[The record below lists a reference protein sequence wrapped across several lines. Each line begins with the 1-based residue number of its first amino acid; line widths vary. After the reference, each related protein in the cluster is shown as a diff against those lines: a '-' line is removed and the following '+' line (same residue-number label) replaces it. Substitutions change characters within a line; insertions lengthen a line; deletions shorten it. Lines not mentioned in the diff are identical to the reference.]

1 MLNTIVNSEKSIVN
15 SMEKKEILEKIE
27 AIVATSLNYH
37 DFTMTEDTKP
47 EEITGWDS
55 MANAM
60 ILTAIEQEYG
70 IKFKFAD
77 MLAWKTVGQLAE
89 IVLAKS

>member
-1 MLNTIVNSEKSIVN
+1 MD
-15 SMEKKEILEKIE
+15 KKEIIDKIE
-27 AIVATSLNYH
+27 MIVATSLNHH

-60 ILTAIEQEYG
+60 ILTAIEQEFG
-70 IKFKFAD
+70 IKFKFSD
-77 MLAWKTVGQLAE
+77 MIAWRNVGQLTDVV
-89 IVLAKS
+89 IKKLG

>member
-1 MLNTIVNSEKSIVN
+1 
-15 SMEKKEILEKIE
+15 MEKKEILEKIE
-27 AIVATSLNYH
+27 SIVAASLNHH
-37 DFTMTEDTKP
+37 DFAMTEETKP

-60 ILTAIEQEYG
+60 ILTAIEQEFV
-70 IKFKFAD
+70 IKFKFSD
-77 MLAWKTVGQLAE
+77 MIAWKTVGQLAD

>member
-1 MLNTIVNSEKSIVN
+1 MERSEIIQKIESIV
-15 SMEKKEILEKIE
+15 
-27 AIVATSLNYH
+27 AASLNHH
-37 DFTMTEDTKP
+37 DFTMTEEMKP

-60 ILTAIEQEYG
+60 ILTAIEQEFG

-77 MLAWKTVGQLAE
+77 MLAWKTVGQLAD
-89 IVLAKS
+89 IVRLKTERLND

>member
-1 MLNTIVNSEKSIVN
+1 MERSEIIQKIESIV
-15 SMEKKEILEKIE
+15 
-27 AIVATSLNYH
+27 AASLNHH
-37 DFTMTEDTKP
+37 DFTMTEETKP

-60 ILTAIEQEYG
+60 ILTAIEQEFG

-77 MLAWKTVGQLAE
+77 MLAWKTVGELAE
-89 IVLAKS
+89 IVLVKVERMNG

>member
-1 MLNTIVNSEKSIVN
+1 MERSEIIQKIESIV
-15 SMEKKEILEKIE
+15 
-27 AIVATSLNYH
+27 AASLNHH
-37 DFTMTEDTKP
+37 DFTMTEETKP

-60 ILTAIEQEYG
+60 ILTAIEQEFG

-77 MLAWKTVGQLAE
+77 MLAWKSVGDLAN
-89 IVLAKS
+89 IVLAKVERL

>member
-1 MLNTIVNSEKSIVN
+1 MTKQ
-15 SMEKKEILEKIE
+15 EILEKIE
-27 AIVATSLNYH
+27 SIVTASLNHH
-37 DFTMTEDTKP
+37 DFTMTEETKP

-60 ILTAIEQEYG
+60 ILTAIEQEFG

-77 MLAWKTVGQLAE
+77 MLAWKTVGELAE
-89 IVLAKS
+89 IVRLKTERMKE

>member
-1 MLNTIVNSEKSIVN
+1 MERSEIIQKIESIV
-15 SMEKKEILEKIE
+15 
-27 AIVATSLNYH
+27 AASLNHH
-37 DFTMTEDTKP
+37 DFVMTEETKP

-60 ILTAIEQEYG
+60 ILTAIEQEFG

-77 MLAWKTVGQLAE
+77 MLAWKTVGELAE
-89 IVLAKS
+89 IVMKKLG

>member
-1 MLNTIVNSEKSIVN
+1 MTKQ
-15 SMEKKEILEKIE
+15 EILDKIE
-27 AIVATSLNYH
+27 AIVAASLNHH
-37 DFTMTEDTKP
+37 DFTMAEETKP

-60 ILTAIEQEYG
+60 ILTAIEQEFG

-77 MLAWKTVGQLAE
+77 MLAWKTVGELAE
-89 IVLAKS
+89 IVMKKIG

>member
-1 MLNTIVNSEKSIVN
+1 MERSEIIQKIESIV
-15 SMEKKEILEKIE
+15 
-27 AIVATSLNYH
+27 AASLNHH
-37 DFTMTEDTKP
+37 DFTMTEETKP

-60 ILTAIEQEYG
+60 ILTAIEQEFS

-77 MLAWKTVGQLAE
+77 MLAWKSVGDLAN
-89 IVLAKS
+89 IVLAKVERL

>member
-1 MLNTIVNSEKSIVN
+1 MERSEI
-15 SMEKKEILEKIE
+15 IQKIE
-27 AIVATSLNYH
+27 AIVVASLNHH
-37 DFTMTEDTKP
+37 DFTMTEETKP

-60 ILTAIEQEYG
+60 ILTAIEQEFG

-77 MLAWKTVGQLAE
+77 MLAWKTVGQLAD
-89 IVLAKS
+89 IVRLKVERLNG

>member
-1 MLNTIVNSEKSIVN
+1 M
-15 SMEKKEILEKIE
+15 KKEIIDKIE
-27 AIVATSLNYH
+27 TIVANSVNHH
-37 DFTMTEDTKP
+37 DFTITEATKP

-60 ILTAIEQEYG
+60 ILTAIEQEFC

-77 MLAWKTVGQLAE
+77 MLAWKSVGELAD
-89 IVLAKS
+89 IVIKKLG

>member
-1 MLNTIVNSEKSIVN
+1 MD
-15 SMEKKEILEKIE
+15 KKEILEKIE
-27 AIVATSLNYH
+27 SIVAASLSHH
-37 DFTMTEDTKP
+37 DFTMTEETKP

-60 ILTAIEQEYG
+60 ILSAIEQEFG

-77 MLAWKTVGQLAE
+77 MLAWKTVGQLAD
-89 IVLAKS
+89 IVRLKTERMKE

>member
-1 MLNTIVNSEKSIVN
+1 MERSEIIQKIESIV
-15 SMEKKEILEKIE
+15 
-27 AIVATSLNYH
+27 AASLNHH
-37 DFTMTEDTKP
+37 DFTMTEETKP

-60 ILTAIEQEYG
+60 ILTAIEQEFG

-77 MLAWKTVGQLAE
+77 MLAWKNVGQLVDVV
-89 IVLAKS
+89 IKKLG

>member
-1 MLNTIVNSEKSIVN
+1 
-15 SMEKKEILEKIE
+15 MEKKNILEKIE
-27 AIVATSLNYH
+27 MIVAASLSHH
-37 DFTMTEDTKP
+37 DFTISEATKP

-60 ILTAIEQEYG
+60 ILTAIEQEFG

-77 MLAWKTVGQLAE
+77 MLSWHTVGELAD
-89 IVLAKS
+89 VVNRKLG

>member
-1 MLNTIVNSEKSIVN
+1 
-15 SMEKKEILEKIE
+15 MEKKEILDKIE
-27 AIVATSLNYH
+27 AIVVASLNHH
-37 DFTMTEDTKP
+37 DFTMTEETKP

-60 ILTAIEQEYG
+60 ILTAIEQEFG

-77 MLAWKTVGQLAE
+77 MLAWKTVGQLAD
-89 IVLAKS
+89 IVRLKVERLNG

>member
-1 MLNTIVNSEKSIVN
+1 MD
-15 SMEKKEILEKIE
+15 KKEVIEKIE
-27 AIVATSLNYH
+27 TIVATSLNHH
-37 DFTMTEDTKP
+37 DFTMTEETKP

-60 ILTAIEQEYG
+60 ILTAIEQEFC

-77 MLAWKTVGQLAE
+77 MLAWKSVGELVE
-89 IVLAKS
+89 IVIKKLG

>member
-1 MLNTIVNSEKSIVN
+1 
-15 SMEKKEILEKIE
+15 MEKKEILEKIE
-27 AIVATSLNYH
+27 SIVAASLNHH
-37 DFTMTEDTKP
+37 DFMMTEETKP

-60 ILTAIEQEYG
+60 ILTAIEQEFS

-77 MLAWKTVGQLAE
+77 MLAWKTVGELSE
-89 IVLAKS
+89 IVLKKIESSHV